1 MPAVMASAV
10 LCSTLIKS
18 RQSSSTAEA
27 CVKNLQFKQFSPFFS
42 PLGQRRDNDWKGA
55 RADEKPIVCLGPD
68 NRHWGLKTFGHFC

>member
-27 CVKNLQFKQFSPFFS
+27 CVKNLQPVFALFS

-55 RADEKPIVCLGPD
+55 MD
-68 NRHWGLKTFGHFC
+68 